1 MRRSLRTRTLEVTS
15 APTAAP
21 ATATPT
27 PSPVPTGPISSY
39 PRGRTSLATSAVA
52 LLVLAACSGNDPEAA
67 EAPQVDPMANNPFTV
82 SDSTFGQGASGAAR
96 DFGAVSAIYPAP
108 DGQSIWVAER
118 CGANVC
124 LDADVD
130 PVMQFDLEGNLLT
143 SFGKGMFAWP
153 HGMFVDDG
161 GNVWV
166 ADATGYAAVPPGW
179 GHVIYKF
186 SPDGELLM
194 TLGERGVAGADETHF
209 NKPSDVLV
217 APDGSIFVA
226 DGHDAQGN
234 NRVVKL
240 AADGSFITAWGET
253 GSEDGQFSD
262 VHALAM
268 DSRGRLFVGDRNNS
282 RIQIFDQD
290 GTHLETW
297 THFGRPSGVFISE
310 DDVLYAIDSESNT
323 RRNPGV
329 RRGIY
334 IGNALTGEL
343 TAFVPDP
350 EPTPDESGTSGGE
363 GVAVDAAGNVYAAEV
378 GPQTVRKYILR

>member
-1 MRRSLRTRTLEVTS
+1 MTGSPWTR
-15 APTAAP
+15 
-21 ATATPT
+21 PT
-27 PSPVPTGPISSY
+27 PPLTLA
-39 PRGRTSLATSAVA
+39 LAT
-52 LLVLAACSGNDPEAA
+52 VLAACGGGDMEGADAA
-67 EAPQVDPMANNPFTV
+67 GDTAASAAAQVDPMSVNPFTV
-82 SDSTFGQGASGAAR
+82 ADSTFGQGPAGADR

-108 DGQSIWVAER
+108 DGRSIWVAER

-130 PVMQFDLEGNLLT
+130 PVMRFDLEGNLLT
-143 SFGKGMFAWP
+143 SFGQGMFAWP
-153 HGMFVDDG
+153 HGMFVDDD

-166 ADATGYAAVPPGW
+166 ADATGYAEVPAGW

-186 SPDGELLM
+186 SPEGELLM
-194 TLGERGVAGADETHF
+194 TLGERGVPGSDETHF
-209 NKPSDVLV
+209 AKPSDVYV
-217 APDGSIFVA
+217 TADGTIFVA
-226 DGHDAQGN
+226 DGHDAGGN

-240 AADGSFITAWGET
+240 AADGTFLMEWGST
-253 GSEDGQFSD
+253 GDGPGQFSD

-290 GTHLETW
+290 GAHLDTW
-297 THFGRPSGVFISE
+297 THFGRPSGLFITD

-329 RRGIY
+329 RRGVY

-343 TAFVPDP
+343 SAFVPDP
-350 EPTPDESGTSGGE
+350 EPNPDESGTSGGE
-363 GVAVDAAGNVYAAEV
+363 GVALDADGNMYAAEV
-378 GPQTVRKYILR
+378 GPQTVRKYTRR

>member
-1 MRRSLRTRTLEVTS
+1 MTSDDTMTRT
-15 APTAAP
+15 
-21 ATATPT
+21 
-27 PSPVPTGPISSY
+27 ISRR
-39 PRGRTSLATSAVA
+39 PLA
-52 LLVLAACSGNDPEAA
+52 LLLFALLAAAACSAGETEADA
-67 EAPQVDPMANNPFTV
+67 APTQADPMTNNPFAAA
-82 SDSTFGQGASGAAR
+82 DSTFGQTASGADR

-108 DGQSIWVAER
+108 DGRSIWVAER

-130 PVMQFDLEGNLLT
+130 PVMRFDLEGNLLA
-143 SFGKGMFAWP
+143 SFGQGMFAWP
-153 HGMFVDDG
+153 HGMFVEDDG
-161 GNVWV
+161 SVWV
-166 ADATGYAAVPPGW
+166 ADATGYAEVPAGW

-186 SPDGELLM
+186 SPEGELLM
-194 TLGERGVAGADETHF
+194 TLGERGVAGAGPDHF
-209 NKPSDVLV
+209 TKPSDVFV
-217 APDGSIFVA
+217 APDGHIFVA
-226 DGHDAQGN
+226 DGHDAGGN

-240 AADGSFITAWGET
+240 AADGSFVMEWGET
-253 GSEDGQFSD
+253 GAENGQFAD

-268 DSRGRLFVGDRNNS
+268 DSEGRLFVADRANS
-282 RIQIFDQD
+282 RIQIFDQE

-297 THFGRPSGVFISE
+297 THFGRPSGLFITE

-350 EPTPDESGTSGGE
+350 EPNPDESGTSGGE
-363 GVAVDAAGNVYAAEV
+363 GVAVDAEGNVYSAEV
-378 GPQTVRKYILR
+378 GPQTVRTYVRR

>member
-1 MRRSLRTRTLEVTS
+1 MMDPSRPALR
-15 APTAAP
+15 P
-21 ATATPT
+21 A
-27 PSPVPTGPISSY
+27 
-39 PRGRTSLATSAVA
+39 A
-52 LLVLAACSGNDPEAA
+52 LLAGLTLLAACGGGDASEAGA
-67 EAPQVDPMANNPFTV
+67 AAVAQVDPMANNPFIV
-82 SDSTFGQGASGAAR
+82 VDSTFGQGPGGADR

-108 DGQSIWVAER
+108 DGMSIWVAER

-130 PVMQFDLEGNLLT
+130 PVMRFDLEGNLLT
-143 SFGKGMFAWP
+143 SFGQGMFAWP
-153 HGMFVDDG
+153 HGMFVDSD

-166 ADATGYAAVPPGW
+166 ADATGYAEVPAGW

-194 TLGERGVAGADETHF
+194 TLGERGVAGSDETHF
-209 NKPSDVLV
+209 TKPSDIFVT
-217 APDGSIFVA
+217 ADGTIFVA
-226 DGHDAQGN
+226 DGHDAGGN

-240 AADGSFITAWGET
+240 AADGTFLMQWGET
-253 GSEDGQFSD
+253 GEGPGQFAD

-268 DSRGRLFVGDRNNS
+268 DSQGRLFVADRANS

-290 GTHLETW
+290 GNHLDTW
-297 THFGRPSGVFISE
+297 THFGRPSGLFITE

-329 RRGIY
+329 RRGVY

-350 EPTPDESGTSGGE
+350 EPDPDNSGTSGGE
-363 GVAVDAAGNVYAAEV
+363 GVALDAQGNLYAAEV
-378 GPQTVRKYILR
+378 GPQTVRKYTRR